1 MSDIAEVTTP
11 AFSEAERK
19 TLLAWSAKRPR
30 GFRVSL
36 TSQDDAVEELAEFAQ
51 REAHSC
57 IYTMHLTGLGRVRL
71 RRVEGWDTWEVD
83 TVEEALAVLLVN
95 EEALE
100 EEWIANTT

>member
-1 MSDIAEVTTP
+1 MSDIAEVKAP
-11 AFSEAERK
+11 AFSEAERE

-57 IYTMHLTGLGRVRL
+57 IYMMHLTGFGRVRL
-71 RRVEGWDTWEVD
+71 RMVEGWDTWEVD

-100 EEWIANTT
+100 EEWIANTR